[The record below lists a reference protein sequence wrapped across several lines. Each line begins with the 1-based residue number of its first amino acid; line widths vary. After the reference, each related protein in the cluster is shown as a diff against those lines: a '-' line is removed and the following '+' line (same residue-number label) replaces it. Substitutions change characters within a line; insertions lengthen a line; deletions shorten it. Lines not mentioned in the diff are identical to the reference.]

1 MAQIVIGARA
11 PKSLAASSRFFPF
24 FATVVIVQG
33 VHVIEHIIQLF
44 QVYVFDVPDEDALGL
59 LGYIIQFNGT
69 EEWLHLGFNFTYL
82 ICLYVLVVA
91 LREYVDLGVIPPWSY
106 LTFAIAGAG
115 VESWHMVEHVVII
128 SNVIRHSGCPCPG
141 IGDQAL
147 SVSDTILHFFYNA
160 IAYTATV
167 IPFWFLMKT
176 RTSTGRARSGR

>member
-1 MAQIVIGARA
+1 MAQVVIGAPA
-11 PKSLAASSRFFPF
+11 PKSFTTSSRFFPF

-33 VHVIEHIIQLF
+33 IHVIEHIIQLL

-82 ICLYVLVVA
+82 LCLYVLVVA
-91 LREYVDLGVIPPWSY
+91 LREYVDIGIVPLWAY

-115 VESWHMVEHVVII
+115 LESWHMVEHIVII
-128 SNVIRHSGCPCPG
+128 SNVIQHRGCPCPG
-141 IGDQAL
+141 IGDRAL
-147 SVSDTILHFFYNA
+147 SLSDTILHFFYNA

-167 IPFWFLMKT
+167 IPFWFVMKSRRT
-176 RTSTGRARSGR
+176 RRA